1 MVALKG
7 AEIESFVA
15 RPDPARPI
23 VLLFGP
29 DGGLVSERAEIIVKS
44 SVDDAADPFA
54 LVRLDGEVI
63 ASDPARLVDEATT
76 VGLFGGRRAIWV
88 KAGSRNIVPAVEAL
102 IETKLVDTR
111 VVIEAGDLRRGTGL
125 RALCEKARNVAAIP
139 CYADT
144 ERDLARLIDDE
155 ARASGLAIAPDA
167 RAALIALLGGDRRAS
182 RAEVGKLMLYA
193 AGKERIELDD
203 VAAVVADA
211 SALALD
217 GIIDSAFLG
226 KPADVEI
233 QFVKAR
239 AAGTAA
245 STIVGAALRQVEKL
259 HAIKLAIENGVP
271 DALERMDPTLHFRR
285 KPLVEAALRGWTSE
299 RLARAMAQL
308 AEAELETRRHA
319 DLAEAAVQRALLA
332 IATSARRKSA

>member
-15 RPDPARPI
+15 RPDAARPI

-29 DGGLVSERAEIIVKS
+29 DGGLVSERAETIVKA
-44 SVDDAADPFA
+44 SVDDPADPFA

-63 ASDPARLVDEATT
+63 ASDPARLVDEAAT

-102 IETKLVDTR
+102 VDTKLVDCR

-155 ARASGLAIAPDA
+155 ARASGLTIAPDA

-193 AGKERIELDD
+193 AGKDRIELDD
-203 VAAVVADA
+203 VTAVVADA

-217 GIIDSAFLG
+217 GIIDAAFIG
-226 KPADVEI
+226 KPADVET
-233 QFVKAR
+233 QFAKAR

-259 HAIKLAIENGVP
+259 HAIKLAIEDGVP

-308 AEAELETRRHA
+308 ADTELETRRHA
-319 DLAEAAVQRALLA
+319 DLAEAAAQRALLA
-332 IATSARRKSA
+332 IATSARRRAS